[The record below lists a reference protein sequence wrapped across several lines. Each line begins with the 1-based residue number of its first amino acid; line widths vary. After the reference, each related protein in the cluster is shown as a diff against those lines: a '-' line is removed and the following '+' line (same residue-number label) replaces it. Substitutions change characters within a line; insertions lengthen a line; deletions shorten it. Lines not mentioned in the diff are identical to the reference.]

1 MHGNTVPAWPSISI
15 VAEHGFEKCETV
27 QVVAVGNDS
36 LKVQHTD
43 GSENIFPLGAGIAC
57 DVGEK
62 RKLKVAAGDKLLL
75 QANAMAGRK
84 HFVNGEL
91 VEVKRLQARPSF

>member
-1 MHGNTVPAWPSISI
+1 MKRCA
-15 VAEHGFEKCETV
+15 
-27 QVVAVGNDS
+27 VVAVENDS
-36 LKVQHTD
+36 LKVQHAD

-75 QANAMAGRK
+75 QANMAG
-84 HFVNGEL
+84 
-91 VEVKRLQARPSF
+91 KRNSSTVSWSRSKPFKAIPFCWPMAG

>member
-1 MHGNTVPAWPSISI
+1 
-15 VAEHGFEKCETV
+15 
-27 QVVAVGNDS
+27 VVAVENDS

-75 QANAMAGRK
+75 QANWQKKLSMANWSRCGPFKAIPFCWPMAG
-84 HFVNGEL
+84 
-91 VEVKRLQARPSF
+91 